1 MLTMRP
7 VIVGLGLSK
16 TWANVLPELLQS
28 QIASSSLN
36 RVRSD
41 LLADNAAHDALVVPQ
56 QQKAAA
62 TAEPNGRDK
71 GLSS

>member
-7 VIVGLGLSK
+7 VIVGFGLSK
-16 TWANVLPELLQS
+16 TWANVLPELCRIRWPILQR
-28 QIASSSLN
+28 A
-36 RVRSD
+36 RSN
-41 LLADNAAHDALVVPQ
+41 LLADDAPHNALVVPQ

-62 TAEPNGRDK
+62 AAEPNGRDE